1 MKLIFM
7 GTSSFSVL
15 ILEALLSSQ
24 FELLG
29 VITQPDRPAGRGKK
43 LSAPPV
49 KKRMTGLEI
58 PVWQPKR
65 VNDPGFVEQVRSLR
79 PQAIVVASFGQ
90 IIKKELLQVPV
101 RGFINVHPSLLPKYR
116 GADPIRWTLLN
127 GEEQTGVT
135 IMLMDEGMDSGPI
148 LSQKTLKI
156 EEKDNAATL
165 EEKLG
170 LLGGELLVDTL
181 DKWLKGIIVPQNQ
194 DANLVSYAP
203 KLSKEMARVDWTRSA
218 LFIVNQ
224 IRAFSPRPGAWTY
237 LRGKRV
243 KILSGKLYSGDK
255 SGEPGKVVEIDKD
268 KRLIVATGEG
278 LLQIE
283 LLQPEGGKVL
293 TGREFC
299 CGYRIQKGEILE

>member
-127 GEEQTGVT
+127 GEEETGVT

-148 LSQKTLKI
+148 LSQKSLKI
-156 EEKDNAATL
+156 KEEDNAATL

-170 LLGGELLVDTL
+170 QLGGELLVDTL
-181 DKWLKGIIVPQNQ
+181 DKWSKGAIVPRSQ
-194 DANLVSYAP
+194 DDSLVSYAP
-203 KLSKEMARVDWTRSA
+203 KLGKEAARVDWVKPAR
-218 LFIVNQ
+218 FIVNQ
-224 IRAFSPRPGAWTY
+224 IRAFSPRPGAWAY
-237 LRGKRV
+237 FRGKRV
-243 KILSGKLYSGDK
+243 KILSGKLDSGNK
-255 SGEPGKVVEIDKD
+255 LGEPGEIVEIDKD
-268 KRLIVATGEG
+268 KRLIVATKKG
-278 LLQIE
+278 LVQIG
-283 LLQPEGGKVL
+283 LLQPEGSKVL
-293 TGREFC
+293 TSLEFY
-299 CGYRIQKGEILE
+299 CGYRVQEGEILE